1 MIPSDCHTRPFLG
14 AILLGT
20 MLVLSSCS
28 PSRYLG
34 ADWKGKFLV
43 SNKVAIKSD
52 TPLSSYNKSVI
63 TAELA
68 PQYRQKP
75 GSGSFIS
82 FPASM
87 WLHYRQK
94 DSKVSFIK
102 WISKKIDA
110 PVVFDSTLAKRTTI
124 NFENQMRQRGYF
136 KAACNFD
143 SIPVGKYKTA
153 VRYNLVLG
161 PLYKISGVEFTS
173 RDSLVNDLINK
184 YAGESLIQKDA
195 PLDAR
200 LFESERLRITSLLK
214 NRGYAYFV
222 PQFVQFTGD
231 STGTS
236 ARIRVNVLP

>member
-1 MIPSDCHTRPFLG
+1 
-14 AILLGT
+14 
-20 MLVLSSCS
+20 
-28 PSRYLG
+28 
-34 ADWKGKFLV
+34 
-43 SNKVAIKSD
+43 
-52 TPLSSYNKSVI
+52 
-63 TAELA
+63 
-68 PQYRQKP
+68 
-75 GSGSFIS
+75 
-82 FPASM
+82 M
-87 WLHYRQK
+87 WLHYGQK

-173 RDSLVNDLINK
+173 RDSLVNELINK

-236 ARIRVNVLP
+236 ARIRVNVLPFSDSVMHQTYRIGKVEVYSGVVPEVTALRRDTFIDSVYFAAVE

>member
-1 MIPSDCHTRPFLG
+1 
-14 AILLGT
+14 
-20 MLVLSSCS
+20 
-28 PSRYLG
+28 
-34 ADWKGKFLV
+34 
-43 SNKVAIKSD
+43 
-52 TPLSSYNKSVI
+52 
-63 TAELA
+63 
-68 PQYRQKP
+68 
-75 GSGSFIS
+75 
-82 FPASM
+82 
-87 WLHYRQK
+87 
-94 DSKVSFIK
+94 
-102 WISKKIDA
+102 
-110 PVVFDSTLAKRTTI
+110 
-124 NFENQMRQRGYF
+124 MRQRGYF

-236 ARIRVNVLP
+236 ARIRVNVLPFSDSIMHQTYRIGKVEVYSGVVPESDGTPERHIY